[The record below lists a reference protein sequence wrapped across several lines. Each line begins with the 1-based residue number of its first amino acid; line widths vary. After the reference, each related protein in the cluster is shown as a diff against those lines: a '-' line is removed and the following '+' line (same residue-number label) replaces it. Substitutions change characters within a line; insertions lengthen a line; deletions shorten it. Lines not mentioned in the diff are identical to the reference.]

1 MPAALPIVLGA
12 YLGAGLYH
20 VGQRLG
26 REPSHP
32 DALSWRETRRMAATL
47 VAWAPACLAGTARY
61 ARAGW
66 RPALTYF
73 LAEAGG
79 PFGLFAG
86 ILLAAFWPR

>member
-1 MPAALPIVLGA
+1 MLASVLVVGA
-12 YLGAGLYH
+12 YLGAGAYY

-26 REPSHP
+26 RDPSHP
-32 DALSWRETRRMAATL
+32 NALAWGQTRRMVIVLLT
-47 VAWAPACLAGTARY
+47 WAPLCLAGTARY

-73 LAEAGG
+73 LADAGG

-86 ILLAAFWPR
+86 ILLIGLSGR